1 MEPPGRFAS
10 RIPVDAT
17 FGTAF
22 AISHLGRHAVV
33 GRFGSPKLLPDVLP
47 DIVTAIVVR
56 ATINVDNM
64 MTAPIARSDN
74 DHSAMVI
81 SSKMAPIWTVLN
93 INDVVSAPISG
104 TRC

>member
-1 MEPPGRFAS
+1 LLLGYR
-10 RIPVDAT
+10 VDVT
-17 FGTAF
+17 IGTAF
-22 AISHLGRHAVV
+22 AISHLRRHAVV
-33 GRFGSPKLLPDVLP
+33 GRFGSPELLPDVVP

-56 ATINVDNM
+56 ATIDVDNM
-64 MTAPIARSDN
+64 MTAPIAWSHN

-81 SSKMAPIWTVLN
+81 SSKMAAIWASLN